1 VGRSTKAAGSGLG
14 LASARELA
22 ELMNGRIELESD
34 PGRTVLTLVLP
45 ADREPDPAAPP
56 FSRENAHRSENA
68 S

>member
-1 VGRSTKAAGSGLG
+1 
-14 LASARELA
+14 
-22 ELMNGRIELESD
+22 MNGRIELESD

-45 ADREPDPAAPP
+45 SDNEPDLAAPP